1 MLCCKSEPSELP
13 PVQANNNACSRH
25 NDSVVVFDR
34 DSQQLALRNTADD
47 HDGDLELA
55 NCPLCHRPMHEGDR
69 GRHRGSTDPE
79 AEFINPNYFR
89 MLNNSLPSSASSS
102 TPSSPRRRLVQPALP
117 DGPTSDPSSRSAPN
131 QSHGISS
138 SAFSPDYFK
147 RFFVEEKVLGK
158 GGKGVVLLVRHVLDG
173 VSLGHFACKRVPVGD
188 DHEWLEKVLGEVQ
201 LLQNLSHQNLVS
213 YRHVWLENA
222 RISTFGP
229 SVPCAFIIQQYCN
242 AGDLQNY
249 ICGAV
254 QTTTT
259 AQQLK
264 DRLRRKSKGEP
275 EVKPKMGGRRMLQLD
290 EIYSFFKDITAGLR
304 HLHMNGYIHR
314 DLKPNNCLL
323 HETSDG
329 IRVLVSDFG
338 EVQSQNAM
346 RKSTGA
352 TGTVSYCAPE
362 VLRQEYPGGP
372 FGNFTFK
379 SDIFSLGMILYFLC
393 FAELPYR
400 SADIINEDNEDL
412 DQLRDEITHWTGF
425 DNARRIR
432 SDLPAK
438 LYSFLDQL
446 LSVDPDRRPTADD
459 VLNGIQAAN
468 NASENF
474 RFKRNNSN
482 SPNLPGGSRIRP
494 VNSPAPHSTID
505 RALSPVKKKL
515 ARSPVSMRR
524 DSIFDSS
531 SGSSSTPASETV
543 LENRSSL
550 IPDKDLIMRR
560 YSTAPPN
567 PSTGQTHSHDESMN
581 PPAQPRTRTQQ
592 LLPPP
597 PTPPTFLNQLS
608 DSAFFPGLQISFFL
622 VKVVT
627 VLHPCSPA
635 AVRPWL
641 LYPLLLLAAIT
652 LRAHDLRVQAVS
664 TLAHVVLVGL
674 GMKLGV
680 LCTWHSEYVMGV

>member
-1 MLCCKSEPSELP
+1 M
-13 PVQANNNACSRH
+13 
-25 NDSVVVFDR
+25 
-34 DSQQLALRNTADD
+34 
-47 HDGDLELA
+47 
-55 NCPLCHRPMHEGDR
+55 
-69 GRHRGSTDPE
+69 
-79 AEFINPNYFR
+79 
-89 MLNNSLPSSASSS
+89 
-102 TPSSPRRRLVQPALP
+102 
-117 DGPTSDPSSRSAPN
+117 
-131 QSHGISS
+131 
-138 SAFSPDYFK
+138 
-147 RFFVEEKVLGK
+147 EERVLGK
-158 GGKGVVLLVRHVLDG
+158 GGKGVVLLVKHVLDG

-242 AGDLQNY
+242 AGDLHNY

-275 EVKPKMGGRRMLQLD
+275 EIKPEMGGPRMLQLD
-290 EIYSFFKDITAGLR
+290 EIYSFFRDITAGLR

-338 EVQSQNAM
+338 EVQSQDAM

-393 FAELPYR
+393 FGELPYR

-412 DQLRDEITHWTGF
+412 DQLRDEITHWAGF

-432 SDLPAK
+432 PDLPAK

-482 SPNLPGGSRIRP
+482 GANLPGGSRIRP
-494 VNSPAPHSTID
+494 VEGPAPQSSME
-505 RALSPVKKKL
+505 RAISPIKKKI
-515 ARSPVSMRR
+515 ARSPVSLRR
-524 DSIFDSS
+524 DSMFDST
-531 SGSSSTPASETV
+531 SGPSSTPASETV
-543 LENRSSL
+543 LDNRSPLS
-550 IPDKDLIMRR
+550 PDKDLVMRRR
-560 YSTAPPN
+560 YSTSPPN
-567 PSTGQTHSHDESMN
+567 PSMRQTHPHEDMN
-581 PPAQPRTRTQQ
+581 SAAQPISRTQQ

-597 PTPPTFLNQLS
+597 PTPSAFLNHLS
-608 DSAFFPGLQISFFL
+608 ALTLSPGLQISLFL

-627 VLHPCSPA
+627 ILHPCSPV
-635 AVRPWL
+635 AVRPWF

-652 LRAHDLRVQAVS
+652 LRAHDIRVLALS
-664 TLAHVVLVGL
+664 TLAHIVLVGL

-680 LCTWHSEYVMGV
+680 LCTWHSDYAMGV